1 MHMTGFSLFLSI
13 LHGLAAGLGVTVLVT
28 AASLAFAVSC
38 GFLLALVRQFSNVR
52 PLDLAIDAYCEIL
65 CNVPALTHLFILYF
79 GLASIGV
86 RLTSISAAVL
96 GLGLIGTAIT
106 CTIFR
111 SGFCALPKGQAEA
124 AMATGLTPSQTILE
138 ILTPQAMRI
147 ALPGLGNY
155 AVQLL
160 KDTSVVSAIAAPEI
174 MFFARSMVTSSFQTT
189 LIYATAAGLYL
200 VLSLPMMQA
209 VRILERRYGRL
220 KA

>member
-1 MHMTGFSLFLSI
+1 MSGFPLFLDI
-13 LHGLAAGLGVTVLVT
+13 ARGLLAGLGVTLLVT
-28 AASLAFAVSC
+28 VASLVLAVVL
-38 GFLLALVRQFSNVR
+38 GFMLALVRQFAGIR
-52 PLDLAIDAYCEIL
+52 PLDLAIDAYCEVL

-86 RLTSISAAVL
+86 RLTSITAAIL
-96 GLGLIGTAIT
+96 GLGLIGAAIT
-106 CTIFR
+106 CAILR
-111 SGFCALPKGQAEA
+111 AGFAALPRGQAEA
-124 AMATGLTPSQTILE
+124 ALAAGLTPLQTIFE

-189 LIYATAAGLYL
+189 LIYTMAAALYL
-200 VLSLPMMQA
+200 ALSLPLMQA
-209 VRILERRYGRL
+209 TRVLERRYGRL
-220 KA
+220 RG

>member
-1 MHMTGFSLFLSI
+1 MTGFSLFLSI
-13 LHGLAAGLGVTVLVT
+13 VQGLAAGLGVTVFVT
-28 AASLAFAVSC
+28 VTSLAFAVAL
-38 GFLLALVRQFSNVR
+38 GFLLALVRQFARVR
-52 PLDLAIDAYCEIL
+52 FVNIAIDAYCEIL

-86 RLTSISAAVL
+86 RLSSISAAIL
-96 GLGLIGTAIT
+96 GLGLIGAAIT
-106 CTIFR
+106 CAIFR
-111 SGFCALPKGQAEA
+111 AGFACLPTGQAEA
-124 AMATGLTPSQTILE
+124 SLAAGLTPLQTIFE

-189 LIYATAAGLYL
+189 MIYATAAALYL
-200 VLSLPMMQA
+200 LLSLPLMQA
-209 VRILERRYGRL
+209 TRFLERRYGRL
-220 KA
+220 KG